1 MAGELVWIIDEE
13 WPDYQVEEELLAR
26 ELPDARIRH
35 STYDYEADLK
45 AFGCR
50 ADIILAQIYVPLPAA
65 TIEKL
70 ECCKGIAVYGG
81 GYDRVDI
88 AAARQKGIPVTN
100 VSGYC
105 VEDIADYVLAA
116 ILRSSKG
123 LDGYGA
129 DLAAGRWGAQA
140 VNRPVHRL
148 SAQTLLIA
156 GCGRIGLYVGERAEK
171 LGLRVLGYDPFVG
184 AERMAV
190 RGIKKVSLAEGLSEA
205 DFVSVHIKYDETTE
219 GFLGEEEFSI
229 MKPTAVLINTSRGR
243 VLREAEL
250 IAAVRQKRLAG
261 AVLDVISQE
270 PPTGREVVLHTENI
284 LVTPHV
290 SYISAESCKD
300 LKQRTV
306 KNALTMLRGGVP
318 ADLVN

>member
-13 WPDYQVEEELLAR
+13 WPDYEVEEEMLAR
-26 ELPDARIRH
+26 ELPGAEIRH
-35 STYDYEADLK
+35 SSYDYAKDLQ
-45 AFGCR
+45 AFGYR
-50 ADIILAQIYVPLPAA
+50 ANIILAQIYVPLPAE

-88 AAARQKGIPVTN
+88 AAARQKGISVTN

-116 ILRSSKG
+116 IFRFSKR
-123 LDGYGA
+123 LDGYGPQ
-129 DLAAGRWGAQA
+129 LAAGQWGAQA
-140 VNRPVHRL
+140 VTQPVHRL
-148 SAQTLLIA
+148 SAQTLFIA
-156 GCGRIGLYVGERAEK
+156 GCGRIGLYVGEKAEK

-190 RGIKKVSLAEGLSEA
+190 RGIQKVSLAEGLAAA

-219 GFLGEEEFSI
+219 GFLGAEEFSI

-243 VLREAEL
+243 VLREEEL
-250 IAAVRQKRLAG
+250 LVAIRQKRLAG

-270 PPTGREVVLHTENI
+270 PPTGRELALHTPNI
-284 LVTPHV
+284 LVTPHI
-290 SYISAESCKD
+290 SYISAESYRD

-306 KNALTMLRGGVP
+306 KNALAMLHGAEP

>member
-88 AAARQKGIPVTN
+88 AAARQKGISVTN

-105 VEDIADYVLAA
+105 V
-116 ILRSSKG
+116 
-123 LDGYGA
+123 
-129 DLAAGRWGAQA
+129 
-140 VNRPVHRL
+140 
-148 SAQTLLIA
+148 
-156 GCGRIGLYVGERAEK
+156 
-171 LGLRVLGYDPFVG
+171 
-184 AERMAV
+184 
-190 RGIKKVSLAEGLSEA
+190 
-205 DFVSVHIKYDETTE
+205 
-219 GFLGEEEFSI
+219 
-229 MKPTAVLINTSRGR
+229 
-243 VLREAEL
+243 
-250 IAAVRQKRLAG
+250 
-261 AVLDVISQE
+261 
-270 PPTGREVVLHTENI
+270 
-284 LVTPHV
+284 
-290 SYISAESCKD
+290 
-300 LKQRTV
+300 
-306 KNALTMLRGGVP
+306 
-318 ADLVN
+318 